1 MEKQQK
7 RKSYVVPSVTTT
19 IVELEQ
25 GIAAGSASVNPGDSS
40 NPSSP
45 KTEDWFDNGS
55 QNSDFDI

>member
-45 KTEDWFDNGS
+45 KRFDNGS